1 VTLQLF
7 INHVLINILKFESD
21 FISTKLYFILRVFNW
36 FLFRVFYFVI
46 YFDVVRS
53 LKVHGILRLVVVYDI
68 RLLLVHALITEG
80 KILFVATGEVLLVHD
95 LLHISLLKVF
105 IIKQILGVKELFPL
119 LIERVL
125 HQIEY
130 RVIKGIATW
139 QILLT

>member
-1 VTLQLF
+1 M
-7 INHVLINILKFESD
+7 
-21 FISTKLYFILRVFNW
+21 
-36 FLFRVFYFVI
+36 
-46 YFDVVRS
+46 
-53 LKVHGILRLVVVYDI
+53 VYDI

-80 KILFVATGEVLLVHD
+80 KILFVAAGQVLLVHD